1 MHGNRWPHP
10 SGTCIHVPGSQ
21 SHLASATNRM
31 EKASGSHQPTN
42 SRYGRTTARSS
53 RTLVSVG
60 SPFHTHRH
68 FSPSGLDAATA
79 SRSKVAWAHA
89 VFSCAWLARGRADRT
104 VGQAMAET
112 GPRRGRDSCG
122 DRSKQRSQRWR
133 RGVYRTSSSP
143 LPSDGADRGGGGRA
157 ASNTS
162 SEFSSVAIAYFRSD
176 LFVRLGFLK

>member
-1 MHGNRWPHP
+1 MGVLINPSTRLMHGNRWPHP
-10 SGTCIHVPGSQ
+10 SGTCMHVPGSQ
-21 SHLASATNRM
+21 SHLSMHGN
-31 EKASGSHQPTN
+31 SWPQQPTEWIRPQDPIN
-42 SRYGRTTARSS
+42 PPKKPLSISSRYGRTTARSS
-53 RTLVSVG
+53 RTLVSLISVG

-133 RGVYRTSSSP
+133 RGV
-143 LPSDGADRGGGGRA
+143 G
-157 ASNTS
+157 
-162 SEFSSVAIAYFRSD
+162 
-176 LFVRLGFLK
+176 